1 MNTGHDV
8 VVIGGTGVDTTAYV
22 PSLPLPYADTYP
34 VPPVIDRIGNT
45 GSGVALG
52 CHALGL
58 RVKLVDLI
66 GDDPQGRFVR
76 AHFEEKGV
84 DTGWALAPQGT
95 RRSVLLVG
103 PDGRRT
109 SLFDPRAAAGER
121 LPRELYLDAVR
132 AARHVHVSITDFS
145 RHVYPDLRNGS
156 DPRTGPEPVG
166 GAGPVAGIV
175 LGAGSVSTDL
185 HDWDGENDHHRDFA
199 YSSDLVFLSAAAL
212 GPRRDEVMRD
222 ILARGRA
229 RAVVCTEGAEGC
241 HVLDAA
247 GLRAFPAAPLPGPV
261 ADSNGAGD
269 AFVSGVLYGLLSGR
283 SLDDSVPLGAVAG
296 AHACTSEGTHEN
308 PITEPDLLGRAGA
321 LDPVR
326 PHERLGGESLP
337 AGGAGVVPKT

>member
-1 MNTGHDV
+1 MNSGHDV

-22 PSLPLPYADTYP
+22 PSLPLPYADTYA
-34 VPPVIDRIGNT
+34 VPSVVDRIGNT

-58 RVKLVDLI
+58 KVRLVDLI
-66 GDDPQGRFVR
+66 GDDPQGHFIR
-76 AHFEEKGV
+76 AHFEARGME
-84 DTGWALAPQGT
+84 TGWALAPQGT
-95 RRSVLLVG
+95 RRSILLVG

-145 RHVYPDLRNGS
+145 RHVYPDLGS
-156 DPRTGPEPVG
+156 
-166 GAGPVAGIV
+166 
-175 LGAGSVSTDL
+175 GSVSTDL

-199 YSSDLVFLSAAAL
+199 YASDLVFLSATAL

-241 HVLDAA
+241 HVLDKD
-247 GLRAFPAAPLPGPV
+247 GLRSFPAAPLPGPV
-261 ADSNGAGD
+261 IDSNGAGD

-283 SLDDSVPLGAVAG
+283 SLDDSVPLGALAG

-308 PITEPDLLGRAGA
+308 PIGEQDLLTRA
-321 LDPVR
+321 
-326 PHERLGGESLP
+326 ERLACPPPP
-337 AGGAGVVPKT
+337 AVPR

>member
-22 PSLPLPYADTYP
+22 PALPLPYADTYA
-34 VPPVIDRIGNT
+34 VPPVVDRIGNT

-76 AHFEEKGV
+76 AHFAERGV

-95 RRSVLLVG
+95 RRSILLVG

-109 SLFDPRAAAGER
+109 SLFDPRAAPGER

-132 AARHVHVSITDFS
+132 AARHVHVSITGFS
-145 RHVYPDLRNGS
+145 RHVYPDLRTGS
-156 DPRTGPEPVG
+156 GPRTGPEPAAGTVPG
-166 GAGPVAGIV
+166 GA
-175 LGAGSVSTDL
+175 SVSTDL

-199 YSSDLVFLSAAAL
+199 YSSDLVFLSATAL

-241 HVLDAA
+241 RVLDAD
-247 GLRAFPAAPLPGPV
+247 GFRRFPAAPPPGPV
-261 ADSNGAGD
+261 VDSNGAGD

-283 SLDDSVPLGAVAG
+283 SLDDSIPLGAVAG
-296 AHACTSEGTHEN
+296 AHACTSAGTHEN
-308 PITEPDLLGRAGA
+308 PIGEPDLLGRARELRREGEPA
-321 LDPVR
+321 R
-326 PHERLGGESLP
+326 PPG
-337 AGGAGVVPKT
+337 T

>member
-1 MNTGHDV
+1 MDIGHDV

-22 PSLPLPYADTYP
+22 PALPLPYADTYA
-34 VPPVIDRIGNT
+34 VPPVVDRIGNT

-76 AHFEEKGV
+76 AHFAERGM

-95 RRSVLLVG
+95 RRSILLVG

-109 SLFDPRAAAGER
+109 SLFDPRAAPGER

-145 RHVYPDLRNGS
+145 RHVYPDLR
-156 DPRTGPEPVG
+156 T
-166 GAGPVAGIV
+166 
-175 LGAGSVSTDL
+175 GSVSTDL

-199 YSSDLVFLSAAAL
+199 YSSDLVFLSATAL

-222 ILARGRA
+222 ILERGRA

-241 HVLDAA
+241 RVLDAD
-247 GLRAFPAAPLPGPV
+247 GFRGFPAAPLPGPV
-261 ADSNGAGD
+261 VDSNGAGD

-283 SLDDSVPLGAVAG
+283 SLDDSIPLGAVAG
-296 AHACTSEGTHEN
+296 AHACTSAGTHEN
-308 PITEPDLLGRAGA
+308 PVGEPELLLRAGEAGEPGRAEGPGRAGEPGE
-321 LDPVR
+321 PVR
-326 PHERLGGESLP
+326 LP
-337 AGGAGVVPKT
+337 